1 MDYRLTT
8 LATVIVFAIALVIGV
23 VSAMLFRDG
32 VRRTVWACVV
42 TGVFVIAGCAA
53 VLFEFSWM
61 FSQPDRVIAQAV
73 AVGAAMV
80 AVTFTIRASA

>member
-8 LATVIVFAIALVIGV
+8 LATVIVFAIAVVIGV
-23 VSAMLFRDG
+23 ISAMLFRDG
-32 VRRTVWACVV
+32 VRRTAWAWFV
-42 TGVFVIAGCAA
+42 TVVFVIAGLAA

-61 FSQPDRVIAQAV
+61 FSQPDRVMAQAV

-80 AVTFTIRASA
+80 AITFSIRASA